1 MRHHTERLDHLGIM
15 AGICDDIDPVEQI
28 DRLVPAP
35 TTASQYWASGESCG
49 HQRLGFVNRPL
60 YLPPEFFTDKA
71 VDLDLPIGP
80 GITAEVLN
88 EDSLRRALGALYE
101 AGLRRYSPRWPPRPC
116 SSTALGIASSAFLIE
131 HTGGIPRYQNLHA
144 RLARTHNATPS
155 PGWITWCCGLRWLK
169 SHQGMQLHQLVSGA

>member
-1 MRHHTERLDHLGIM
+1 LGIM

-28 DRLVPAP
+28 DRLIPAP

-60 YLPPEFFTDKA
+60 YLPPEFFTDKV

-88 EDSLRRALGALYE
+88 EDNLRHALDALYE
-101 AGLRRYSPRWPPRPC
+101 AGLRRYSRRWPRPY
-116 SSTALGIASSAFLIE
+116 SSMALGIASSLFHSQVCLPHTVVLGQFLSSTLQDDP
-131 HTGGIPRYQNLHA
+131 TGFQDISVVCDMEG
-144 RLARTHNATPS
+144 
-155 PGWITWCCGLRWLK
+155 
-169 SHQGMQLHQLVSGA
+169 GASILLD